1 MTRNSHKTKWPCYYV
16 EAESVTRSVIGA
28 MEVSSDLDG
37 AEDVLHEGK
46 AL

>member
-1 MTRNSHKTKWPCYYV
+1 
-16 EAESVTRSVIGA
+16 VIGA

-37 AEDVLHEGK
+37 AEDVLYEGM